1 MKIIVGLGLLLVSV
15 SSTSCV
21 ALKELRM
28 GSEEVV
34 EARVVE
40 RIAGVEGGA
49 VEVRCGTGEV
59 CAEVK
64 VIHVQ
69 RTRSDQGGGGP
80 VAVTLQNRTQ
90 EGVAVQ
96 VALESFD
103 RGGRRTDRSSFH
115 DVILAP
121 RGEQVL
127 ELVSDVDV
135 DDTLIVHLRA
145 RSS

>member
-1 MKIIVGLGLLLVSV
+1 M
-15 SSTSCV
+15 SCV
-21 ALKELRM
+21 GLKELRM

-40 RIAGVEGGA
+40 RTSSVDGGV
-49 VEVRCGTGEV
+49 VEVRCGMGEV

-69 RTRSDQGGGGP
+69 RTKGGGP

-90 EGVAVQ
+90 DDVAVQ
-96 VALESFD
+96 IALESFD
-103 RGGRRTDRSSFH
+103 TGGRRTDRSSFH

-127 ELVSDVDV
+127 ELVSDVDI

>member
-1 MKIIVGLGLLLVSV
+1 MSRTMKTLSIFAILLSCVSCVGL
-15 SSTSCV
+15 
-21 ALKELRM
+21 KEMRL

-34 EARVVE
+34 QARVVE
-40 RIAGVEGGA
+40 RISSVDAGA

-69 RTRSDQGGGGP
+69 REKGGGP
-80 VAVTLQNRTQ
+80 VAVTLQNRT
-90 EGVAVQ
+90 EADVAVQ
-96 VALESFD
+96 IALESFD
-103 RGGRRTDRSSFH
+103 EGGRRTDRSSFH

-135 DDTLIVHLRA
+135 NDTLIVHLRA
-145 RSS
+145 RS

>member
-1 MKIIVGLGLLLVSV
+1 MS
-15 SSTSCV
+15 
-21 ALKELRM
+21 
-28 GSEEVV
+28 SEEVV

-40 RIAGVEGGA
+40 RIAGVDGGS

-69 RTRSDQGGGGP
+69 RSRSPGGGGP

-90 EGVAVQ
+90 DDVAVQ
-96 VALESFD
+96 IALESFD
-103 RGGRRTDRSSFH
+103 GGGRRTDRSSFH

-135 DDTLIVHLRA
+135 DDTLVVHLRA